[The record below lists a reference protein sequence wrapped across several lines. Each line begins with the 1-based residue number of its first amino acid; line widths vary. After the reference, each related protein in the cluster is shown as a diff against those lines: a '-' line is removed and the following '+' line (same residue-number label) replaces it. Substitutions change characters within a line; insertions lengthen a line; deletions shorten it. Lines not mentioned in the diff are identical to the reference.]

1 MQTSKLSDSG
11 GPSWRRDKMSNPLEG
26 FEPLLQGIAVPLVLG
41 IAATF
46 TRLCRLGWHS
56 WKQFF
61 SSCSV
66 SCFVSI
72 LAYWGLDYLDL
83 APTVDA
89 AIIGVSAYMGGS
101 LLDIIVFKIRTTV
114 EHAPIHKHHHHIEE
128 TE

>member
-11 GPSWRRDKMSNPLEG
+11 DPSWRRERMSNPMQG

-56 WKQFF
+56 WTQFF
-61 SSCSV
+61 SSCAV
-66 SCFVSI
+66 SCFVSV
-72 LAYWGLDYLDL
+72 LAFWGLDYLDL

-89 AIIGVSAYMGGS
+89 AIIGFSAYMGGS
-101 LLDIIVFKIRTTV
+101 LLDILVFKVRNTI
-114 EHAPIHKHHHHIEE
+114 EHAPIHKHHHEE
-128 TE
+128 VE